1 MNLILRWLLFALAIT
16 FIAWIIPGIRVE
28 NFFGAMFVCVI
39 LALINT
45 FIKPFLQALT
55 LPISIITFGLF
66 TLVLNA
72 FLLMFASWVTPG
84 FYVDGFLSALF
95 GSILLSLFASGINR
109 IELNEHQ
116 HT

>member
-45 FIKPFLQALT
+45 FIKPFLQVLT

-66 TLVLNA
+66 TLILNA

>member
-45 FIKPFLQALT
+45 FIKPFLQVLT

-66 TLVLNA
+66 ALVLNA